1 MKNSIIF
8 LTLSFAPFMLALSEP
23 SVLGSGDLT
32 NENKINKA
40 VINNKLQ
47 ISRQNIQINELKES
61 IEGLRSVVDSL
72 SLKIGQIG
80 QQVNYKDA
88 NTIEQ
93 SAKRLKDL
101 EIKVD
106 KLEQIQIQ
114 NYQKIEEVLKNLS
127 AIIDKINA
135 SYVSKDEIATLNK
148 FATKST
154 TKVKTKSNAQLLKDA
169 IALYRKKEYSKA
181 RDIFLTLAKTK
192 TYKPAQVHY
201 YLGEIAYY
209 QKRDSEAIV
218 YFKKSVSFYDKA
230 SYMPTLLLH
239 TAVSFKRLNDKSN
252 AKKFFTLLIENY
264 PDSDQAKIARKNLA
278 KFN

>member
-1 MKNSIIF
+1 MKNSITF
-8 LTLSFAPFMLALSEP
+8 LVLSFAPFMLALSEP
-23 SVLGSGDLT
+23 SVLGNNNLGS
-32 NENKINKA
+32 ENKTI
-40 VINNKLQ
+40 INNKLQ
-47 ISRQNIQINELKES
+47 ISRQNIQINEMKES
-61 IEGLRSVVDSL
+61 IDGIRSVVDSL

-93 SAKRLKDL
+93 SSKRLKDL
-101 EIKVD
+101 EDKVD

-127 AIIDKINA
+127 VMIDKINS
-135 SYVSKDEIATLNK
+135 SYVSKDEVATLNK
-148 FATKST
+148 LTTKST
-154 TKVKTKSNAQLLKDA
+154 KTKVKTKSNAQLLKDA
-169 IALYRKKEYSKA
+169 ITLYRKKDYLKA

-192 TYKPAQVHY
+192 SYKPAQVHY

-209 QKRDSEAIV
+209 QKQDSEAIV

-239 TAVSFKRLNDKSN
+239 TAVSFKRLRDKSN

-264 PDSDQAKIARKNLA
+264 PDSDQAKIARKHLA